1 MGVAPQSAEPPLQV
15 HFLLPLSVR
24 RRRDHDANNG
34 GRGDIEV
41 GDASVVGA
49 EDFETIIYSTSLLC
63 SLSFGSPFHSAVQ
76 SEPQQINMRRGEW
89 PDEKGV

>member
-1 MGVAPQSAEPPLQV
+1 MMGVDPRPAEPPLQV

-34 GRGDIEV
+34 GRGDTGV

-49 EDFETIIYSTSLLC
+49 EDFETIIYSTPLPLPASIRHFTVGTTANKYAL
-63 SLSFGSPFHSAVQ
+63 
-76 SEPQQINMRRGEW
+76 W
-89 PDEKGV
+89 

>member
-1 MGVAPQSAEPPLQV
+1 MMGVVPQSAEPPLQV

-34 GRGDIEV
+34 GRGDTGV

-49 EDFETIIYSTSLLC
+49 EDFETIIYSTPLP
-63 SLSFGSPFHSAVQ
+63 LSASIRHFTVGTTA
-76 SEPQQINMRRGEW
+76 NKYALW
-89 PDEKGV
+89 

>member
-1 MGVAPQSAEPPLQV
+1 MMGVAPQSAEPPLQV

-49 EDFETIIYSTSLLC
+49 EDFETIIYSTPPPSLLC
-63 SLSFGSPFHSAVQ
+63 FDSPFHSRHR
-76 SEPQQINMRRGEW
+76 S
-89 PDEKGV
+89 K